1 MTNTSKEKSD
11 KIRFFEKYS
20 MIFCV
25 HSRVPKL
32 ARVAHAT
39 QKMGFEH
46 IYIYMHQCSLKRDK
60 MVNGIKIRTCRICTV
75 IQSTRQYYSVVFW
88 TCGSVY

>member
-1 MTNTSKEKSD
+1 MTHTSKEKSD

-25 HSRVPKL
+25 HSRVTKL

-46 IYIYMHQCSLKRDK
+46 IYMPQCSLKRDK
-60 MVNGIKIRTCRICTV
+60 MVNGIKYV
-75 IQSTRQYYSVVFW
+75 HKGYVQ
-88 TCGSVY
+88 